1 MAPWL
6 TTRVP
11 SAPSHGHEAD
21 RRLQLCVFEHGPS
34 RKLAWRPAWAWG
46 QGVLPLGAGDVY
58 GGSNMS
64 RVMPQ
69 EVPSPARALPCGSSP
84 HDGYPH
90 DHFGGDSG
98 PEVEIKWHVGDQ
110 CATC

>member
-1 MAPWL
+1 MADHARALGTVARP
-6 TTRVP
+6 RGGQ
-11 SAPSHGHEAD
+11 APAARD
-21 RRLQLCVFEHGPS
+21 LCVRAWSVKEAG
-34 RKLAWRPAWAWG
+34 LAAWAWG